1 MEEDEKG
8 LRDILA
14 PSVEDRVRFKKA
26 VNDYAY
32 YVIIVIISLVGM
44 FVPPLCFGCI
54 NGDMAMNF
62 PKTPEAWVLWGVLN
76 GSVAMCN
83 VAILVLFKRQ
93 ARKNV
98 RNDPN
103 YLEAC
108 RIMNRLAGRKD
119 VFVPRSPSSM
129 DARDYIKKGATIVI
143 FTCVS
148 FAAIAPLILSFDVVT
163 LLSTVIS
170 VSVSLCTSW
179 ACMIRNEEYWT
190 EEYLLY
196 AKLKEGKQKPDGVR
210 GKEEEHDPNQ
220 REGVPE
226 PTGAGLEERGDD
238 PLPAVGPEDHGDG
251 ANAAA

>member
-1 MEEDEKG
+1 MEGDDKSI
-8 LRDILA
+8 RDFLA

-32 YVIIVIISLVGM
+32 YAIIVIISLIGM

-62 PKTPEAWVLWGVLN
+62 PKTPEAWILWGVLN
-76 GSVAMCN
+76 GSVATCN

-93 ARKNV
+93 AKKNV

-103 YLEAC
+103 YIEAC
-108 RIMNRLAGRKD
+108 RILNRLAGRKD
-119 VFVPRSPSSM
+119 VFVPRSPASM
-129 DARDYIKKGATIVI
+129 NARDYIKKGATIVV

-196 AKLKEGKQKPDGVR
+196 AKLKEGKKPEEVR
-210 GKEEEHDPNQ
+210 GKDKEHDHNRRQ
-220 REGVPE
+220 GVPE
-226 PTGAGLEERGDD
+226 PTGAGMEERGEH
-238 PLPAVGPEDHGDG
+238 PLPGVGPEDHGNG
-251 ANAAA
+251 ANTAA